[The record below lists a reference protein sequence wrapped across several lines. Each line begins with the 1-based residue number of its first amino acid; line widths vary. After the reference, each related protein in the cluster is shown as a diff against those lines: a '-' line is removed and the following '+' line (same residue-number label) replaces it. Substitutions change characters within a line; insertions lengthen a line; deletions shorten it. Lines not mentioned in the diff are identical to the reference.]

1 MRYGWPRRLSLNFS
15 KNSLYVISV
24 TQPARGTATPLFD
37 VFTGTKGRPQ
47 VRVAG
52 FGLESAQYSTFPAK
66 INDLQALPGAFGRI
80 PALQLSQ

>member
-1 MRYGWPRRLSLNFS
+1 MRYGLPLRLFSNVS

-37 VFTGTKGRPQ
+37 VFTGTKGRPKI
-47 VRVAG
+47 RMAG

-66 INDLQALPGAFGRI
+66 FNDLEAFGGGLGRF
-80 PALQLSQ
+80 